1 MRYRLPMV
9 TVANDLDGNQGDL
22 PGQVGLTVRQ
32 LLATPSLAGTTVLAG
47 QAGLDRVVRGVNV
60 MEVPDILA
68 WVKPHELLLTTAF
81 PLTQTATS
89 VQHQPEL
96 LLELI
101 TALDAQSLA
110 ALAIKLGRYLD
121 AMPQQVLDRA
131 DQLGF
136 PILRLPDQIAFDEVL
151 PGIFGQLL
159 DQQNE
164 VLAQADALHR
174 AISTIVLGGGGLS
187 EIAGEVSR
195 LLDCA
200 VLITT
205 PDGRVLAD
213 GGPAEHRDG
222 LVGAGLFDPT
232 GRFLVERL
240 GAGIQPVSAPD
251 DGTGAVALTSI
262 VAGGVDH
269 GRIVAC
275 RRDGALFPG
284 AMQALERV
292 AIVAALT
299 ITKEL
304 AVAAVESKF
313 RGDYLRDVLTGLVPV
328 DGQVVE
334 HCRSLGWRIDEP
346 LVVVV
351 AELDPVQPPAA
362 AESAGNRQ
370 QVVYRSQH
378 ERFNSAW
385 SQVMRVRDRT
395 APVVGFSQEVVAL
408 ISVRDADPATVVAEV
423 IAAVAGDRGGGR
435 RSFCAGVSRL
445 VSQPTSSDGIATGYA
460 QARKAVAV
468 GRRVHGH
475 GSVSH
480 FDSLGV
486 HRLLSLVP
494 DTAELKSFAAEVLGE
509 LAADNPEA
517 ADLRRT
523 LQALL
528 DTNLNVAET
537 ARLLHFHYNTLRY
550 RIGKL
555 ERIIGP
561 FSSDANLRLDVALA
575 LQVVQM
581 RGI

>member
-1 MRYRLPMV
+1 
-9 TVANDLDGNQGDL
+9 
-22 PGQVGLTVRQ
+22 LTVRQ

-47 QAGLDRVVRGVNV
+47 HTGLDRVVRGVNV

-81 PLTQTATS
+81 PLTQAAS
-89 VQHQPEL
+89 SGQQPEL

-101 TALDAQSLA
+101 TALDAQPLA

-131 DQLGF
+131 DELGF
-136 PILRLPDQIAFDEVL
+136 PILRLPDQVAFDEVL
-151 PGIFGQLL
+151 PEVFGRLL
-159 DQQNE
+159 DLQNR

-174 AISTIVLGGGGLS
+174 AISAIVLGGGGLS

-195 LLDCA
+195 LLECV
-200 VLITT
+200 VLVTT

-213 GGPAEHRDG
+213 EGPDEYRGGLAA
-222 LVGAGLFDPT
+222 AGLFDPS
-232 GRFLVERL
+232 GRLLVERL
-240 GAGIQPVSAPD
+240 TIGTQPVAGPA
-251 DGTGAVALTSI
+251 GTGSAALTAI

-269 GRIVAC
+269 GRIVAY
-275 RRDGALFPG
+275 RQDAALFPG
-284 AMQALERV
+284 VVQALERV

-328 DGQVVE
+328 DDQVVE
-334 HCRSLGWRIDEP
+334 HCRSLGWSIDEP

-351 AELDPVQPPAA
+351 AELDPAEPSAVAETAGGRPP
-362 AESAGNRQ
+362 
-370 QVVYRSQH
+370 VVYRSQH
-378 ERFNSAW
+378 ERFSSAW
-385 SQVMRVRDRT
+385 SQVMRNRDRT

-408 ISVRDADPATVVAEV
+408 IPVRDADPVAVVAEV
-423 IAAVAGDRGGGR
+423 VAAVAGDRGGGR

-445 VSQPTSSDGIATGYA
+445 VDEPTSPHGIATGYA

-468 GRRVHGH
+468 GRRVHGQ

-494 DTAELKSFAAEVLGE
+494 DTAELKSFAGEVLGE
-509 LAADNPEA
+509 LAADNAEA

-555 ERIIGP
+555 ERIVGP
-561 FSSDANLRLDVALA
+561 FSTDANLRLDVALA